1 MTFCNKTLNIETRVF
16 QADLKNSL
24 RFRDSHK
31 NVPHFSRRIIMEILL
46 LVLGVIA
53 CILLLPLLF
62 PVAIAAVA
70 IGFLYLLMTK
80 GIILLFNALG

>member
-1 MTFCNKTLNIETRVF
+1 
-16 QADLKNSL
+16 
-24 RFRDSHK
+24 
-31 NVPHFSRRIIMEILL
+31 MEILL